1 MSTNEDINA
10 FSESDNDGPDIREML
25 FKYLRFWKW
34 FVFSTVF
41 FMLLGFI
48 YLKLT
53 TPQYKIET
61 DLLIKDNKGGLG
73 GSSDLLK
80 DLDLF
85 SSNKIIDNEVQILKS
100 KTIVTKVI
108 QSLKLETSYYA
119 TEGVRK
125 RELYGNLPFNVELLK
140 APADIDNSNKLSIRL
155 LNTNEAEVNS
165 KKALLNYPVQTDEGL
180 ILVTLNP
187 SWKGPFN
194 QLFDIKFNSLAGL
207 VERYS
212 QNLKIDPVSKQAT
225 VLTISIEDAIPQRGM
240 DFLNEI
246 IKEYNN
252 AAIEDKNGVTSNT
265 LFFINGRLKVIE
277 QGLGKVEENVAQYK
291 SHNRIANIG
300 TQSQILL
307 QGIGDNDTQLNKVL
321 VQLSVLQNLEDYLHK
336 NNDQPSA
343 LPSMFG
349 IDDPTL
355 LGLVTQ
361 LGEAQLKKLALL
373 QTIPETNPIVS
384 SYTDQITALKQAISK
399 SVQNLKKGLQ
409 VTKQQLQTKNNQF
422 EGVVKQV
429 PSQERGLL
437 DVMRQQHLQDTLF
450 MYLLQ
455 KREETEMKLASVV
468 ADSRTIDKAW
478 SSLNPVKPVKQLI
491 YLLFFIAG
499 IAVPAGVIY
508 LKDLLNFKISRRQ
521 DIERIT
527 KAPLIAEISHST
539 EGGELLVSNR
549 PRSMVAEQV
558 RALRTNL
565 QFIIPNESQKVL
577 LFTSGISGEGKSFIS
592 LNLGA
597 SLAMSGKKVVI
608 LELDLR
614 KPKLHAGLGIDNKA
628 GLSNYLIGKVSC
640 KEILTQIPQ
649 QNNYFII
656 TSGPIP
662 PNPAELLVNGQIP
675 KLLEELKQDFDY
687 IILDAP
693 PVGLVTD
700 ASNIRPVCRCNHV
713 HCKA

>member
-252 AAIEDKNGVTSNT
+252 AAIEDKNW
-265 LFFINGRLKVIE
+265 
-277 QGLGKVEENVAQYK
+277 GL
-291 SHNRIANIG
+291 HL
-300 TQSQILL
+300 ILC
-307 QGIGDNDTQLNKVL
+307 
-321 VQLSVLQNLEDYLHK
+321 
-336 NNDQPSA
+336 
-343 LPSMFG
+343 F
-349 IDDPTL
+349 L
-355 LGLVTQ
+355 L
-361 LGEAQLKKLALL
+361 
-373 QTIPETNPIVS
+373 
-384 SYTDQITALKQAISK
+384 
-399 SVQNLKKGLQ
+399 
-409 VTKQQLQTKNNQF
+409 
-422 EGVVKQV
+422 
-429 PSQERGLL
+429 
-437 DVMRQQHLQDTLF
+437 M
-450 MYLLQ
+450 
-455 KREETEMKLASVV
+455 
-468 ADSRTIDKAW
+468 
-478 SSLNPVKPVKQLI
+478 
-491 YLLFFIAG
+491 
-499 IAVPAGVIY
+499 AV
-508 LKDLLNFKISRRQ
+508 
-521 DIERIT
+521 
-527 KAPLIAEISHST
+527 
-539 EGGELLVSNR
+539 
-549 PRSMVAEQV
+549 
-558 RALRTNL
+558 
-565 QFIIPNESQKVL
+565 
-577 LFTSGISGEGKSFIS
+577 
-592 LNLGA
+592 
-597 SLAMSGKKVVI
+597 
-608 LELDLR
+608 
-614 KPKLHAGLGIDNKA
+614 
-628 GLSNYLIGKVSC
+628 
-640 KEILTQIPQ
+640 
-649 QNNYFII
+649 
-656 TSGPIP
+656 
-662 PNPAELLVNGQIP
+662 
-675 KLLEELKQDFDY
+675 
-687 IILDAP
+687 
-693 PVGLVTD
+693 
-700 ASNIRPVCRCNHV
+700 
-713 HCKA
+713 